1 MGMEEKI
8 PEYEYSKVPTKPM
21 IAESLE
27 KPTAYGYGVRHVQ
40 LLICLLSLTVNF
52 IARGHMGVTV
62 VAMTSPRDHVV
73 DINYVDNNTG
83 VQNEENY
90 MLNDINNVTTNNISI
105 DRVIPMDSIDQPYK
119 TFDWPKSTQEMVLGS
134 FFLGY
139 CIMTFPMGLVVQ
151 RWGGKIP
158 LQIALFF
165 NGVISILT
173 PWLINWGGWKAVCAC
188 RIVQGLSQAG
198 VYPSIQTLLAKW
210 VPASERASLTSYV
223 HTGSIVGTVLAFQ
236 LSGFL
241 SESKWGWPSAFWVVG
256 LICLFLFAI
265 LTVFGAASPAVHKTI
280 SDEEKNY
287 ILGRIDDGKV
297 RRLKT
302 PWKAIIC
309 SRPMWGTLATH
320 VGSGTSFVFFFT
332 QVPSYIHYILG
343 VNVRSS
349 GLLSSLPYIVSFF
362 TSVSFG
368 TLSDFLTNR
377 NIISVRNARRI
388 FNSISQVGV
397 AVSLICAAFAT
408 STVVGV
414 LCLVCS
420 MGCQMAMHVGWMV
433 NHIDLAPNFSGTL
446 MMMGNAL
453 MNVCNVLLPVLVSYV
468 VTDVKNQIQWRIMFF
483 TVAALTLTTNA
494 LFVLLMSAETQPW
507 NDVDDCVNFIARG
520 HMGVTVVA
528 MTSPSVH
535 KLALKT
541 NITGAICFI
550 NDTNPQNGENI
561 TENNFDD
568 GAAGNISIE
577 EVAVMDYNN
586 NQSYSTYDW
595 PKSTQEMVLGSF
607 FLGYCIMTFPMGM
620 VVQRWGGKIPM
631 QIALFINGI
640 VSVLAPWL
648 INWGSWKAVC
658 ACRIAQ
664 GLSQA
669 GVYPSIQDLLAKW
682 VPVSERGS
690 LTSYVYTG
698 STIGTVLGFQ
708 LSGILSESRWGW
720 PSAFWAIGLICLA
733 FFALLTVF
741 GAASPANH
749 KSISD
754 DEKNYILGRIDDGKV
769 RRHKIPWKAIITSR
783 PLWGTL
789 ATHVGA
795 SITFV
800 FFFTQV
806 PSYIHY
812 ILGIDVKSSGL
823 LSSLPYLVSFFTS
836 IAFGIVSDFMTN
848 RKIVTVRDA
857 RRIFNSISQVG
868 VAVSLI
874 CASYTTST
882 VIAVFCLVCA
892 MGCHMA
898 IHVGW
903 MVNHI
908 DLAPNFSGT
917 LMTLGNTITNIGCV
931 LLPVLVS
938 HVVTDVYNPIQWRI
952 MFFTIA
958 ALTLTTNALFVL
970 LMSADTQPWNDLAQ
984 HDTVLEN
991 VEMENKEKQEQ

>member
-1 MGMEEKI
+1 
-8 PEYEYSKVPTKPM
+8 
-21 IAESLE
+21 
-27 KPTAYGYGVRHVQ
+27 
-40 LLICLLSLTVNF
+40 
-52 IARGHMGVTV
+52 
-62 VAMTSPRDHVV
+62 MTSPRDNALAL
-73 DINYVDNNTG
+73 DTNISTNINYI
-83 VQNEENY
+83 EN
-90 MLNDINNVTTNNISI
+90 ITTSNMSI
-105 DRVIPMDSIDQPYK
+105 DGVPSMDSTEDPFK
-119 TFDWPKSTQEMVLGS
+119 RFDWPKSTQEMVLGA

-139 CIMTFPMGLVVQ
+139 CIMTFPMGIVAQ

-165 NGVISILT
+165 NGVISLLT
-173 PWLINWGGWKAVCAC
+173 PWLTNWGGWKAVCAC
-188 RIVQGLSQAG
+188 RIIQGLSQAG

-210 VPASERASLTSYV
+210 VPVSERASLTSYV
-223 HTGSIVGTVLAFQ
+223 YTGSIVGTVLAFQ

-256 LICLFLFAI
+256 LICLISFAL
-265 LTVFGAASPAVHKTI
+265 LTVFGSASPAVHKTI
-280 SDEEKNY
+280 SDEEKNF

-302 PWKAIIC
+302 PWKAILR
-309 SRPMWGTLATH
+309 SKPLWGTLATH

-343 VNVRSS
+343 VDVRSS

-362 TSVSFG
+362 TNITFG
-368 TLSDFLTNR
+368 TLSDFMTNR

-397 AVSLICAAFAT
+397 AISLICAAFTT

-420 MGCQMAMHVGWMV
+420 MGCHMAMHVGWMV

-446 MMMGNAL
+446 MSIGNTL
-453 MNVCNVLLPVLVSYV
+453 MNILNVLLPVLVSYV
-468 VTDVKNQIQWRIMFF
+468 VTDMKNQIQWRIMFF

-494 LFVLLMSAETQPW
+494 LFLVLMSADTQPW
-507 NDVDDCVNFIARG
+507 NDVDECDTSLEDAEIKQKKETKEKNNLEKPPPYGYGVRHIQLLIFFFCLSVNFIARG

-528 MTSPSVH
+528 MTSPSAH
-535 KLALKT
+535 KLVLKT
-541 NITGAICFI
+541 NITEI
-550 NDTNPQNGENI
+550 NYSVNNTDLLNVDNR
-561 TENNFDD
+561 TENNIDD
-568 GAAGNISIE
+568 ETTGNISID
-577 EVAVMDYNN
+577 EVAIMDT

-607 FLGYCIMTFPMGM
+607 FLGYGIMTFPMGM

-631 QIALFINGI
+631 QIALFVNGI
-640 VSVLAPWL
+640 VSILAPWL
-648 INWGSWKAVC
+648 IRWGSWKAVC

-669 GVYPSIQDLLAKW
+669 GVYPSIQNLLAKW

-708 LSGILSESRWGW
+708 LSGVLSETRWGW
-720 PSAFWAIGLICLA
+720 PSAFWAVGLICLA
-733 FFALLTVF
+733 FFLVLSVF

-749 KSISD
+749 KNISD

-769 RRHKIPWKAIITSR
+769 RRHKIPWKAIMTSR
-783 PLWGTL
+783 PMWGAL
-789 ATHVGA
+789 ASHVGA
-795 SITFV
+795 GTTFV
-800 FFFTQV
+800 FYFTQV

-812 ILGIDVKSSGL
+812 ILGINVKSSGL

-836 IAFGIVSDFMTN
+836 IAFGTISDFLTN
-848 RKIVTVRDA
+848 RKIVSVKNA

-868 VAVSLI
+868 IAISLI

-882 VIAVFCLVCA
+882 VIAVLCLVCA

-917 LMTLGNTITNIGCV
+917 LMTLGNTLTNIGTV

-938 HVVTDVYNPIQWRI
+938 HVVTDMKNQIQWRI
-952 MFFTIA
+952 MFFTVA
-958 ALTLTTNALFVL
+958 AVTLTTNALFVL
-970 LMSADTQPWNDLAQ
+970 LVSADTQPWNDLEQ
-984 HDTVLEN
+984 HDTALEN
-991 VEMENKEKQEQ
+991 VETEQKTDNKEKQEK